1 MKFGY
6 TLENFDVNLDKDY
19 LVNSA
24 KIAEKSGF
32 ESLWTVDHIMQANEN
47 GLTIFG
53 DVSTSIYNNIADPL
67 TTIAFLAGQT
77 KSIKFGVSTLVLPI
91 RNPII
96 VAKQI
101 ASLDYLTKGRI
112 VMTFGAGWN
121 EKEFGFLG
129 ENYKKRG
136 SKFRES
142 LQIIRDLFNGKTSFE
157 GELYQFQNVC
167 FKPLRSELS
176 KFPLIVAGTSDY
188 MIETALE
195 YGDGLHPAGATGQE
209 IKHILSPHQN
219 QLEGRDFYLSVHVDI
234 YRDTDFE
241 EMINEYEENGI
252 HRVIIDFSR
261 GDIKP
266 EERID
271 FLEKIG
277 DFVRN
282 F

>member
-6 TLENFDVNLDKDY
+6 TLENFDVNLERDY
-19 LVNSA
+19 LINTA
-24 KIAEKSGF
+24 KIAEEVGF
-32 ESLWTVDHIMQANEN
+32 ESLWTVDHIMQADEK
-47 GLTIFG
+47 GLTIF
-53 DVSTSIYNNIADPL
+53 DDITTSLYNNIAEPL

-77 KSIKFGVSTLVLPI
+77 NTIKFGVSTLVLPI

-101 ASLDYLTKGRI
+101 ATLDYLTKGRI

-121 EKEFGFLG
+121 ESEFSFLG

-136 SKFRES
+136 SKLREG
-142 LQIIRDLFNGKTSFE
+142 LQIIRNLWSGETSFE
-157 GELYQFQNVC
+157 GKYYQFQNVS

-188 MIETALE
+188 MIETAME
-195 YGDGLHPAGATGQE
+195 YGDGLHPAGASGQE
-209 IKHILSPHQN
+209 IKQMLAPYQD
-219 QLEGRDFYLSVHVDI
+219 QLENRDFYLSVHVDV
-234 YRDTDFE
+234 YRDTEFE
-241 EMINEYEENGI
+241 ELINEYEENGI
-252 HRVIIDFSR
+252 HRVIIDLSR

-266 EERID
+266 EERIE
-271 FLEKIG
+271 FLEQIG
-277 DFVRN
+277 DYVRN